1 MVKHSPVLM
10 VRFFSRERFGR
21 PQVLAACLLLVFLA
35 QCLWLVGKG
44 ARPGTVDLAEI
55 YRLERG
61 TELWN
66 SRGSAA
72 QADVRAGPSNP
83 EKENLEK
90 GTASSLEPVLEN
102 GGYDA
107 DHSPLWYL
115 IAAAP
120 LGLRPVSLQPENI
133 RALHRLAA
141 LPFLVFGL
149 LLGAS
154 LWYVARR
161 LFGNAGGYVALALY
175 CFSPGIVR
183 SCALW
188 FAEPEV
194 GAAWGAFGAIFTAI
208 AVAHTLYAPR
218 EVILWNWRRIMLLG
232 LSLALAVGSQFSLI
246 IVLPVALAFMLY
258 LAPTRRLAALAIWV
272 VACGIALLLAYA
284 SYFLRASAFWQ
295 GIRHASFLGISWRA
309 YAMPQAYRQL
319 LAQLGQSSPALV
331 VAVPVALVTY
341 FAWPRT
347 RYFGNTAPLL
357 VAVLFLVLGLGA
369 PHYPGLGFQF
379 IAVPFLFVFVAGI
392 AADLLE
398 TRYREIALAAIW
410 GLLVANAAWNLWE
423 LARIS

>member
-1 MVKHSPVLM
+1 M

-44 ARPGTVDLAEI
+44 GRPGTVDLAEI

-61 TELWN
+61 NSLWN
-66 SRGSAA
+66 NRGVPEVNVLVAPPAS
-72 QADVRAGPSNP
+72 
-83 EKENLEK
+83 EKEDSHP
-90 GTASSLEPVLEN
+90 TLEN
-102 GGYDA
+102 RGYDA
-107 DHSPLWYL
+107 HHSPLWYL

-120 LGLRPVSLQPENI
+120 LWLRPVSLQPENI
-133 RALHRLAA
+133 RSLHWSAA
-141 LPFLVFGL
+141 LPYLMFGL

-183 SCALW
+183 ACALW
-188 FAEPEV
+188 SAEPEV
-194 GAAWGAFGAIFTAI
+194 GTAWGAFGAVFTAI

-218 EVILWNWRRIMLLG
+218 EVVLWNWRRIVLLG
-232 LSLALAVGSQFSLI
+232 LSLALAVGSQFSLV
-246 IVLPVALAFMLY
+246 IVVPAALAFMLY
-258 LAPTRRLAALAIWV
+258 LAPTRRLAAVAIWG
-272 VACGIALLLAYA
+272 VACGIALLLGYA
-284 SYFLRASAFWQ
+284 SYFFHMRAFVQ
-295 GIRHASFLGISWRA
+295 GIQHASFLGISWKA
-309 YAMPQAYRQL
+309 YAMPKEYLQV

-331 VAVPVALVTY
+331 VALPVALITY
-341 FAWPRT
+341 FAWPRA

-357 VAVLFLVLGLGA
+357 VAALFLVLGLGT

-379 IAVPFLFVFVAGI
+379 MAVPFLFVFVAGI

-398 TRYREIALAAIW
+398 SRYHEIAIAAVS

-423 LARIS
+423 LARIG